1 MSASTAICPVPAM
14 PGTGEEAAN
23 ACAAGLVGLAAGAPP
38 VPPAAKPKATRTAAA
53 KRKLDE
59 ATAKVAQLDAKF
71 RSLVADHEVK
81 RLKSGKSSGEAAMAS
96 RERNITAAK
105 DKLLAAQQLEKERK
119 DAHALLVAVEAGKQR
134 EQEEKARAALEKDD
148 ATKPMSNEA
157 QVLLVTLRLNMQT
170 KMDNKSDSND
180 KVWSH
185 IATEYNAKVT
195 PPARPPPRPL
205 GPEMGPGG
213 QVLTHPRGSPQRV
226 ASCRRCC
233 AAPAVV

>member
-1 MSASTAICPVPAM
+1 MS
-14 PGTGEEAAN
+14 GTGEEAAN
-23 ACAAGLVGLAAGAPP
+23 ACAEGLVGLAAGAPP

-81 RLKSGKSSGEAAMAS
+81 RLKSGKSSGPAAMAG
-96 RERNITAAK
+96 RERNIAAAK

-134 EQEEKARAALEKDD
+134 EQEEKARAAIEKEQQKED
-148 ATKPMSNEA
+148 ATKPMSDEA
-157 QVLLVTLRLNMQT
+157 QILLVTLRLNMQS

-180 KVWSH
+180 KVWAH
-185 IATEYNAKVT
+185 IAADYNAKVT
-195 PPARPPPRPL
+195 PPRAPPPPPTPDHVHWGQRWGL
-205 GPEMGPGG
+205 VARSSQIQGG
-213 QVLTHPRGSPQRV
+213 AQQRV
-226 ASCRRCC
+226 ASCRRCG
-233 AAPAVV
+233 AAPAVVS